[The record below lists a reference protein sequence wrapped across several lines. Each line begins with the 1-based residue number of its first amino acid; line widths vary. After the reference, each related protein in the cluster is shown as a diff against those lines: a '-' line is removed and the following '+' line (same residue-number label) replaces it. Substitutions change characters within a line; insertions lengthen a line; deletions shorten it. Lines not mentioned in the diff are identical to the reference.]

1 MNSNEYVHE
10 LGLDWNLEYI
20 RALTLKQQYSFVEG
34 LPRHHRRVKDDLY
47 LSYLQS
53 RYPCLSD
60 VWNVYTFHP
69 TVGVEPHVDGGRKC
83 SLNIPV
89 KNCQD
94 SATIFYKQQ
103 SDYTYNYKEDII
115 LTAISGTLEETW
127 RFTLTEPVLFNN
139 TLPHSVE
146 VWGAEPRI
154 IFSWTVKDLT
164 FDLAKARFLD
174 NQR

>member
-1 MNSNEYVHE
+1 MNSNEYVQE
-10 LGLDWNLEYI
+10 LDLDWNLEYI
-20 RALTLKQQYSFVEG
+20 RALTLKQQYAAIEG

-47 LSYLQS
+47 LTYLQS
-53 RYPCLSD
+53 RYPFLSD

-69 TVGVEPHVDGGRKC
+69 SVGVEPHVDGGRQC

-103 SDYTYNYKEDII
+103 SDYTYTYKEDII

-127 RFTLTEPVLFNN
+127 RFTLTKPVLFNN

-154 IFSWTVKDLT
+154 IFSWTVKEL
-164 FDLAKARFLD
+164 DLAAAKQCFIGSW
-174 NQR
+174 

>member
-1 MNSNEYVHE
+1 
-10 LGLDWNLEYI
+10 
-20 RALTLKQQYSFVEG
+20 
-34 LPRHHRRVKDDLY
+34 
-47 LSYLQS
+47 
-53 RYPCLSD
+53 
-60 VWNVYTFHP
+60 
-69 TVGVEPHVDGGRKC
+69 VGVEPHVDGGRKC

-115 LTAISGTLEETW
+115 LTAITSGTLEETW

-139 TLPHSVE
+139 TLPHSVA

-154 IFSWTVKDLT
+154 IFSWTIKEL
-164 FDLAKARFLD
+164 DLAAAKQCFIGSW
-174 NQR
+174 